1 MMLPVCQF
9 MERLHKTK
17 FAGLVVMV
25 SVVIFGSVNYNVG
38 IVMGLAWVL
47 LWVILT
53 VVEQGEFGLF
63 TRRWLYIPEL
73 RIINGH

>member
-9 MERLHKTK
+9 MERLHKAK
-17 FAGLVVMV
+17 FAGLVIMV
-25 SVVIFGSVNYNVG
+25 SVAIFGSVNYIVG

-47 LWVILT
+47 LWVILS
-53 VVEQGEFGLF
+53 VAEQGEFRIF

-73 RIINGH
+73 RIIDRH